1 VRRLELQEAATGLRL
16 RKIDVERL
24 PQVRVRGEA
33 THQSEV
39 PGIPVNLP
47 NVEVPQPP
55 KDRYEA
61 ALHADWLLYDG
72 GVLDARRR
80 IERAQLA
87 VAMAELASEL
97 YPLRVEV
104 TESFFT
110 ALLLQERMGE
120 VTTLI
125 EDLGVRLS
133 EVRAQI
139 RAGAAL
145 PGDTAAVR
153 AEMLRVM
160 QERSELAA
168 ERRTSLGVL
177 GMLTGREISETDPL
191 ALPDLS
197 AEVVRVRI
205 ATEGQPPRRGAPAA
219 LQAHPQ
225 YTVFA
230 VRRERLER
238 EAALIRARSRPQ
250 ASAFGQL
257 AYGRPGLKQFT
268 DEFHDYWL
276 AGVRLQWVP
285 WDWGTTGR
293 EREALRIQQ
302 QIVDTEEAAFS
313 ERVQRQVQ
321 RPLQAMQRLQ
331 AALEMD
337 EQIIALREQVERQA
351 RVQFAERVILAAAYM
366 DIRTDLQEARLARHR
381 HRVELARARAE
392 YLTTLGVELR

>member
-87 VAMAELASEL
+87 VAGAELASEL

-104 TESFFT
+104 TEAFFT

-153 AEMLRVM
+153 RA
-160 QERSELAA
+160 
-168 ERRTSLGVL
+168 
-177 GMLTGREISETDPL
+177 GRE
-191 ALPDLS
+191 
-197 AEVVRVRI
+197 
-205 ATEGQPPRRGAPAA
+205 PPRPAP
-219 LQAHPQ
+219 PP
-225 YTVFA
+225 
-230 VRRERLER
+230 EPDRL
-238 EAALIRARSRPQ
+238 
-250 ASAFGQL
+250 
-257 AYGRPGLKQFT
+257 
-268 DEFHDYWL
+268 
-276 AGVRLQWVP
+276 
-285 WDWGTTGR
+285 
-293 EREALRIQQ
+293 
-302 QIVDTEEAAFS
+302 
-313 ERVQRQVQ
+313 
-321 RPLQAMQRLQ
+321 
-331 AALEMD
+331 
-337 EQIIALREQVERQA
+337 
-351 RVQFAERVILAAAYM
+351 
-366 DIRTDLQEARLARHR
+366 
-381 HRVELARARAE
+381 
-392 YLTTLGVELR
+392 